1 MTTSRT
7 QPPSTDLVGR
17 YLQAVG
23 FWLPRAQKQDILAE
37 ISEDL
42 HSQIEDRESDLGRA
56 MTESEVSDLLKQ
68 RGRPILVAGQ
78 FLPQRSLIGPA
89 LYPIYVFVLK
99 IVALCYVIP
108 WLLVWFGI
116 LLFHRTQM
124 AAHLS
129 SEMHSLGTLWT
140 IVFTQFG
147 IITLVFAAI
156 DRVSI
161 KTPCVT
167 DWDPRKLP
175 KLKVETHTK
184 RRMNALAGLVFGI
197 FGLLWLLAIPNY
209 PFLIIGPAAYFLKP
223 APHLAC
229 RLLAYRGALDC
240 IPVRS
245 RVRHRAPSA
254 HMVSAYFPYRHDAG
268 VGMDRQRVAAYPDL
282 RAPGESGRGG
292 AGRNPEYLHS
302 RLRGYLGGLPGCRP
316 GHLYLAGCPGDP
328 AHDSAGHSA
337 PGMIVKESRIFI
349 PYPFAAG

>member
-1 MTTSRT
+1 MTTYGT
-7 QPPSTDLVGR
+7 QPPSTDLIGR

-37 ISEDL
+37 LSEDL
-42 HSQIEDRESDLGRA
+42 RSQIEDRESELGRT

-78 FLPQRSLIGPA
+78 FLPQRGLIGPT
-89 LYPIYVFVLK
+89 LYPIYIFVLK

-116 LLFHRTQM
+116 LLFHRTET

-129 SEMHSLGTLWT
+129 GEWHGLGTLWT

-161 KTPCVT
+161 KTPCVS

-175 KLKVETHTK
+175 KVKVEATTK
-184 RRMNALAGLVFGI
+184 RRANAIAGLVFGV

-209 PFLIIGPAAYFLKP
+209 PFLIIGPAAYFLKAAPIWQTVYWAIVALSVASIFEQLVRLIRPQLTWFPPTFRIATTFLAAWVVNALLHTQTFVLP
-223 APHLAC
+223 ANQDVAGLAGILNVCILISAAIWGVCLVVGLVIYIWQAFREIRRTMQPATPHLA
-229 RLLAYRGALDC
+229 
-240 IPVRS
+240 
-245 RVRHRAPSA
+245 
-254 HMVSAYFPYRHDAG
+254 
-268 VGMDRQRVAAYPDL
+268 
-282 RAPGESGRGG
+282 
-292 AGRNPEYLHS
+292 
-302 RLRGYLGGLPGCRP
+302 
-316 GHLYLAGCPGDP
+316 
-328 AHDSAGHSA
+328 
-337 PGMIVKESRIFI
+337 
-349 PYPFAAG
+349 

>member
-116 LLFHRTQM
+116 LLFHRTET

-129 SEMHSLGTLWT
+129 GEWHGLGTLWT
-140 IVFTQFG
+140 VVFTQFG
-147 IITLVFAAI
+147 VITLIFAAI
-156 DRVSI
+156 DRVSV
-161 KTPCVT
+161 KSPCMS
-167 DWDPRKLP
+167 DWDPRKFP
-175 KLKVETHTK
+175 KVKIETTTK
-184 RRMNALAGLVFGI
+184 RRFNALAGIVFGV
-197 FGLLWLLAIPNY
+197 FGLWWLLAIPNY
-209 PFLIIGPAAYFLKP
+209 PFLAPAAYVLKA
-223 APHLAC
+223 APVWHLV
-229 RLLAYRGALDC
+229 YW
-240 IPVRS
+240 P
-245 RVRHRAPSA
+245 
-254 HMVSAYFPYRHDAG
+254 
-268 VGMDRQRVAAYPDL
+268 
-282 RAPGESGRGG
+282 
-292 AGRNPEYLHS
+292 
-302 RLRGYLGGLPGCRP
+302 
-316 GHLYLAGCPGDP
+316 
-328 AHDSAGHSA
+328 
-337 PGMIVKESRIFI
+337 
-349 PYPFAAG
+349 